1 MPTDLDNDV
10 KLQQHYD
17 SGLMHKYVSF
27 MEMYGELSMDES
39 LDEQKRKAAEML
51 FRHYRRMVICMATKE
66 FHPDFQCMDTVRLRE
81 VVKLLDNC
89 GPYKESTPT
98 SEMPRMHLDQSNDSN
113 CTSMSA
119 PGSVLYDKMK

>member
-17 SGLMHKYVSF
+17 SSLMHKYVSF

-39 LDEQKRKAAEML
+39 LDEKKRKAAETL

-66 FHPDFQCMDTVRLRE
+66 FHPDFQCLDTVRLRE
-81 VVKLLDNC
+81 MITLLNDVSINETTEYP
-89 GPYKESTPT
+89 GTPT
-98 SEMPRMHLDQSNDSN
+98 TYFDDKIK
-113 CTSMSA
+113 CTSSSCA
-119 PGSVLYDKMK
+119 GESNLHGIQ